1 MNAMRRNCLFVSFF
15 FPPPMIG
22 GSIVYYHYLLS
33 ECTSQDVVVV
43 THKQPDSA
51 EFDAD
56 MPYTVRRSRAIRD
69 PRSSRL
75 RRLGWYVLLAP
86 TFLAWIVRFGASV
99 VHLGVWTDI
108 IPGFVASRLLGRALV
123 VTIHGEELTTQL
135 SASRGFVFRRMW
147 QIHDGLAQ
155 RALRG
160 ADRVIANSQF
170 TKGVLLEHGVQEDRI
185 VVITPG
191 ADASKATYKTS
202 PDRSLVGRLAGKR
215 VLLTVGRLEF
225 RKGQDMVLRAL
236 PALLRVHPDLHYVM
250 AGGSTPEMHE
260 YFHELIQ
267 ELRLKDNVTVLPDLS
282 DEAIAYLYDACEVFI
297 MANREMPN
305 GDTEGYGIVFL
316 EAGAW
321 GKPVIG
327 GRAGGVVEAVDD
339 GVTGLL
345 VDGTSVDEITG
356 AIARLLADRSLAARM
371 GQAGGAKAKAC
382 SWKAKA
388 EQYRA
393 LIGQLAVSS
402 RRRR

>member
-1 MNAMRRNCLFVSFF
+1 MRRNCLFISFF

-33 ECTSQDVVVV
+33 ECTSQDVIVV
-43 THKQPDSA
+43 THAQPDSA
-51 EFDAD
+51 EFDVSMA
-56 MPYTVRRSRAIRD
+56 YTVLRSRAIRD

-75 RRLGWYVLLAP
+75 RRVGWYLLLAP
-86 TFLAWIVRFGASV
+86 TFLVWIVRFGASV
-99 VHLGVWTDI
+99 IHLGVWTDI
-108 IPGFVASRLLGRALV
+108 IPGYVASRLSRRALV

-135 SASRGFVFRRMW
+135 SGSRGFVFRWMW
-147 QIHDGLAQ
+147 QIHDRLAQ

-160 ADRVIANSQF
+160 ADCVVANSQF
-170 TKGVLLEHGVQEDRI
+170 TKGVLLEHGVREERI

-202 PDRSLVGRLAGKR
+202 PDPLLVERLVGKR
-215 VLLTVGRLEF
+215 VLLTVGRLEY

-236 PALLRVHPDLHYVM
+236 PSLLRANPDLHYVM
-250 AGGSTPEMHE
+250 AGGSTPETHQ

-267 ELRLKDNVTVLPDLS
+267 ELRLADHVTVLPDLS
-282 DEAIAYLYDACEVFI
+282 DESVAYLYDVCEVFI

-327 GRAGGVVEAVDD
+327 GRAGGAVEAVDD
-339 GVTGLL
+339 GSTGIL
-345 VDGTSVDEITG
+345 VDGSSIDEITG
-356 AIARLLADRSLAARM
+356 AIARLLADPSLAARM
-371 GQAGGAKAKAC
+371 GQAGRAKAKES
-382 SWKAKA
+382 SWRAKA

-393 LIGQLAVSS
+393 LIGQLAAPS
-402 RRRR
+402 RPRR